1 MKVITRKAP
10 YNAGPEEAEQIKFF
24 DFCRAMEHTHPAYR
38 LAWHVPNER
47 KASIIR
53 RAKMKLAGV
62 KKGVPD
68 ITIPVPNDKY
78 AALYIEMKVKPNK
91 PSPEQIN
98 MLKDLN
104 AQGNY
109 AAICWS
115 ADEAIEL
122 IQKYVANRL

>member
-1 MKVITRKAP
+1 MRKP
-10 YNAGPEEAEQIKFF
+10 TYSAGPEETEQIKFF

-68 ITIPVPNDKY
+68 ITIPVPNEKY
-78 AALYIEMKVKPNK
+78 AALYIEMKVKPNR
-91 PSPEQIN
+91 PSPEQLD

-115 ADEAIEL
+115 ANEAIEL
-122 IQKYVANRL
+122 IQKYVANKL

>member
-1 MKVITRKAP
+1 MRKAP
-10 YNAGPEEAEQIKFF
+10 YSAGPEETEQIKFF
-24 DFCRAMEHTHPAYR
+24 DFCRAMAHSHPAYR

-78 AALYIEMKVKPNK
+78 TSLFIEMKVKPNK
-91 PSPEQIN
+91 PSPEQLD

-104 AQGNY
+104 AVGAY
-109 AAICWS
+109 AVICWS
-115 ADEAIEL
+115 ADEAIEV
-122 IQKYVANRL
+122 IQKYVSNKL